1 MLNSVSKSGQVTIA
15 QDATVT
21 VGCDPNAVEHQWT
34 IKRGTATAGTV
45 TVTAT
50 PIDAGTAETVYYNGA
65 ALAHNLATTSQMTYP
80 AMRGYLDSMTFA
92 VTGSNGTTIITK
104 GDA

>member
-1 MLNSVSKSGQVTIA
+1 MLNQVSKSGQVTIP
-15 QDATVT
+15 QDSAVT
-21 VGCDPNAVEHQWT
+21 VGCDANAVEHQIT

-50 PIDAGTAETVYYNGA
+50 PIDAGSAETVYSNGA
-65 ALAHNLATTSQMTYP
+65 ALVHNLATTSQMTYP
-80 AMRGYLDSMTFA
+80 ALRGYLDSITFTVA
-92 VTGSNGTTIITK
+92 GSNGTTIITK